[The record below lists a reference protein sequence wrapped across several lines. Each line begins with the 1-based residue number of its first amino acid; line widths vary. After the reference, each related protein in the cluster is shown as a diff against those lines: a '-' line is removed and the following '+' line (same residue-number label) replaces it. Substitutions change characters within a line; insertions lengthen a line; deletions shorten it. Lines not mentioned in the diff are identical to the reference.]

1 MQQLLRT
8 QAQAFARPVPE
19 LRPGYTVRVH
29 QKVKEGE
36 KERVQI
42 FEGLIIG
49 MHRGTYPTDT
59 TFTVRRIVEGVGVE
73 KIFPLHSPNI
83 VKIEVVKVAR
93 VRRAK
98 LNFLRGRRGKS
109 ARLSERF
116 TTADE
121 FKVAVAVEE
130 DVVEDTEEAEEVKD
144 SGEPQDVA
152 ESEAADVAEEKAEG
166 KK

>member
-1 MQQLLRT
+1 MQQLLH
-8 QAQAFARPVPE
+8 AQAKPFTRAVPE

-29 QKVKEGE
+29 QKVTEGE

-73 KIFPLHSPNI
+73 KIFPLHSPTI
-83 VKIEVVKVAR
+83 VKIEVVKVAK

-121 FKVAVAVEE
+121 FNVAVAKEE
-130 DVVEDTEEAEEVKD
+130 DVTEDTEESEEAEVTEE
-144 SGEPQDVA
+144 SQEA
-152 ESEAADVAEEKAEG
+152 EVAEEKVD
-166 KK
+166 KKK